1 MSLLQLL
8 FSKKTDPRV
17 TRLESDEFLEAISK
31 KKTQLLDV
39 RTGQEFKSGHLRNAI
54 NLNFFDQGTFRK
66 GLEKLNKQADVYV
79 YCRSGNR
86 SKSAA
91 ELMAKMGFE
100 KIYDLKRGYSSL

>member
-17 TRLESDEFLEAISK
+17 TRLESEEFLEAISK
-31 KKTQLLDV
+31 KKNQLIDV
-39 RTGQEFKSGHLRNAI
+39 RTGQEFKSGHLKNAI

-91 ELMAKMGFE
+91 KLMAKMGFE

>member
-31 KKTQLLDV
+31 KKNQLIDV
-39 RTGQEFKSGHLRNAI
+39 RTGQEFKSGHLKNAI